1 MIDAHASKDILLRP
15 ETSVTGPV
23 LPQLVRL
30 ALPVIGLNIL
40 QVLALA
46 VDTAMVGRLSGA
58 STALTGM
65 SFATQLSFLLMVLMI
80 GLTVGSVAF
89 VARAHGARDSERVD
103 HIVIQSSTLAV
114 VLGVCVAVVGNLLAV
129 PLLTLLGA
137 EATDLDSAL
146 AYLRPSLLFA
156 PATYLGILL
165 AAVLRGVGNTRLAF
179 FVALGSNT
187 LNVGLNYLFILGGAG
202 FPALGLTGAALG
214 TGLSQLA
221 ATVLLVVLLS
231 RGAEPALSIRPR
243 IAPVDRPLLS
253 DLVRIGAP
261 AAVDMV
267 ILNAG
272 FLSIVGML
280 GRIDPLAVAAHGVG
294 LRVQALAFVPG
305 MSISQAIGA
314 MVGQALGANDA
325 PRARTVIRYGAGLSA
340 TVMTT
345 LAVII
350 IFGREPIIA
359 LFDIDPA
366 GPLGTYAQEWM
377 LLLGWCMPAVGL
389 YIAFSGLFRGSGAT
403 RISLRI
409 NALMTLLL
417 QIPLSWFLGFTL
429 GLGTFGVW
437 LALPL
442 SFVGKAI
449 LGAFY
454 VSRGDWAKTGGRV

>member
-1 MIDAHASKDILLRP
+1 MRP
-15 ETSVTGPV
+15 APSQGPV

-30 ALPVIGLNIL
+30 ALPVIGLNVL

-46 VDTAMVGRLSGA
+46 VDTAMVGRLGA
-58 STALTGM
+58 AETALTGM

-89 VARAHGARDSERVD
+89 VARAHGSADPDRVD
-103 HIVIQSSTLAV
+103 HIVAQSATLAFS
-114 VLGVCVAVVGNLLAV
+114 LGLVVAVVGNLVAV
-129 PLLTLLGA
+129 PLLGLLGA
-137 EATDLDSAL
+137 EGTDLEAGL

-156 PATYLGILL
+156 PATYLNILL

-179 FVALGSNT
+179 FVALGSNA
-187 LNVGLNYLFILGGAG
+187 LNVGLNALFILGAFG

-221 ATVLLVVLLS
+221 AVVTLTVLLA
-231 RGAEPALSIRPR
+231 RGAEPALHIRPR
-243 IAPVDRPLLS
+243 LARIDFGLLR

-261 AAVDMV
+261 AAADMV

-314 MVGQALGANDA
+314 LVGQALGAGD
-325 PRARTVIRYGAGLSA
+325 PDRAREVLRYGVGLCVV
-340 TVMTT
+340 VMST
-345 LAVII
+345 LAAII
-350 IFGREPIIA
+350 ILGRAPIIA
-359 LFDIDPA
+359 LFDIDPS
-366 GPLGTYAQEWM
+366 GELGAYAQQWM
-377 LLLGWCMPAVGL
+377 QLLGWCMPAVGV
-389 YIAFSGLFRGSGAT
+389 YIAFVGLFQGSGAT

-409 NALMTLLL
+409 NAWATLLL
-417 QIPLSWFLGFTL
+417 QIPLSWVLGFPVA
-429 GLGTFGVW
+429 LGTFGVW

-442 SFVGKAI
+442 AFVGKAI
-449 LGAFY
+449 LGAYF
-454 VSRGDWAKTGGRV
+454 VNRGDWAKTGSRV

>member
-1 MIDAHASKDILLRP
+1 MRAAQP
-15 ETSVTGPV
+15 TNGAV
-23 LPQLVRL
+23 LPQLVQL

-46 VDTAMVGRLSGA
+46 VDTAMVGRLQGA

-89 VARAHGARDSERVD
+89 VARAHGARDRARVD
-103 HIVIQSSTLAV
+103 HIVAQSSTLAV
-114 VLGVCVAVVGNLLAV
+114 SLGLIVALVGNIIAI
-129 PLLTLLGA
+129 PLLRILGA
-137 EATDLDSAL
+137 EGTDLEAGL

-156 PATYLGILL
+156 PATYLNILL
-165 AAVLRGVGNTRLAF
+165 AACLRGVGNTRLAF
-179 FVALGSNT
+179 FVALGSNA

-221 ATVLLVVLLS
+221 AVGTLLLLLAN
-231 RGAEPALSIRPR
+231 GAEPALHIQPR
-243 IAPVDRPLLS
+243 IARIDRTLIS

-261 AAVDMV
+261 AAADML

-280 GRIDPLAVAAHGVG
+280 GRIDSLAVAAHGMG

-314 MVGQALGANDA
+314 LVGQALGGNNPA
-325 PRARTVIRYGAGLSA
+325 RARTVLRYGAGLCVA
-340 TVMTT
+340 VMST
-345 LAVII
+345 LAAII
-350 IFGREPIIA
+350 IFGRVPIIA
-359 LFDIDPA
+359 LFDIDPI
-366 GPLGTYAQEWM
+366 GPLGLYAQEWM
-377 LLLGWCMPAVGL
+377 QLLGWCMPAVGL
-389 YIAFSGLFRGSGAT
+389 YIAFVGLFQGSGAT
-403 RISLRI
+403 RTSLRI

-417 QIPLSWFLGFTL
+417 QIPLSWILGFSF
-429 GLGTFGVW
+429 GMGTFGV
-437 LALPL
+437 
-442 SFVGKAI
+442 
-449 LGAFY
+449 
-454 VSRGDWAKTGGRV
+454 